1 MHGPIVPSTTPDKF
15 VKVFPRCH
23 RRIFCVERVFMQPF
37 LAEPFVT
44 CHNVN
49 RVQSYLDTDSI
60 IVGVMAVLYDC

>member
-1 MHGPIVPSTTPDKF
+1 M
-15 VKVFPRCH
+15 
-23 RRIFCVERVFMQPF
+23 ERVFMQPF

-60 IVGVMAVLYDC
+60 IVGVMAVLYGC